1 MFLRKLFRFL
11 PRSALGR
18 ALGAFNRGDLETA
31 ARLFEE
37 ILRSNPQPAADV
49 VLCACE
55 TYLEL
60 AASLESRGDW
70 AGAVQALER
79 AAQLRPRWADVQLRL
94 GRLYEKLDQPQR
106 ARDAY
111 LRAIEV
117 NPRYFEARLNLAR
130 LLMHLEDRSAAL
142 QQLQEAARSGPEY
155 ASQELQELVDDLPD
169 ANWASRDSRSRLEQ
183 VFSNLLA
190 GPPSPVAAALET
202 ARAAL
207 RAGDNGLAIAE
218 LKKLLQLHPEFPD
231 LHNLLGVAYDNEEMT
246 DDAIEEFEISLR
258 LNSNYLD
265 ARLNLGLAL
274 FERGRDAEAQR
285 HLRTVADHESGNEV
299 ADSVLA
305 QIESRSGA
313 R

>member
-1 MFLRKLFRFL
+1 VFLRKLFRFL

-37 ILRSNPQPAADV
+37 ILRSTPQPASDI

-60 AASLESRGDW
+60 ASELESRADW

-79 AAQLRPRWADVQLRL
+79 AAALRPRWADVQLRL
-94 GRLYEKLDQPQR
+94 GRLYERLDQPQR

-111 LRAIEV
+111 QRAIEA

-130 LLMHLEDRSAAL
+130 LLMHLEDRSGAL
-142 QQLQEAARSGPEY
+142 QQLQEAAHSGPEY
-155 ASQELQELVDDLPD
+155 AARELEELVHDLPD
-169 ANWASRDSRSRLEQ
+169 ANWASRDARARLEPL
-183 VFSNLLA
+183 FTRLLA

-207 RAGDNGLAIAE
+207 RAGDNALAIGE
-218 LKKLLQLHPEFPD
+218 LKKLLQIHPRFPD

-246 DDAIEEFEISLR
+246 DDAIEEFEVALR
-258 LNSNYLD
+258 LNPQYLD

-274 FERGRDAEAQR
+274 FERGRDAEAQL
-285 HLRTVADHESGNEV
+285 HLRAVAAHESGNEV
-299 ADSVLA
+299 ARSVLA
-305 QIESRSGA
+305 QIESRSGV